1 MTALSTTDMNSSIPN
16 RLVCSK
22 LSPADLFKME
32 GSLNTSVRGSL
43 EQAGQLRMLEFMSD
57 A

>member
-22 LSPADLFKME
+22 ISPADLFKME